1 MRPASEVVVL
11 ARAWSHFTVAMHG
24 IVTPWALTQ
33 LPWWQA
39 PGVEPAGGATPAS
52 DLRCTGDHS
61 HPDPRCTL
69 QRHPAH
75 HHVAPTSCKCR
86 CAKVPEPAAAVV
98 GSTIEVRSR
107 FAIFFLVTAAW
118 HLVYLDAIGTLISIV
133 GFISL
138 VLEVI

>member
-1 MRPASEVVVL
+1 
-11 ARAWSHFTVAMHG
+11 
-24 IVTPWALTQ
+24 
-33 LPWWQA
+33 
-39 PGVEPAGGATPAS
+39 
-52 DLRCTGDHS
+52 
-61 HPDPRCTL
+61 
-69 QRHPAH
+69 
-75 HHVAPTSCKCR
+75 
-86 CAKVPEPAAAVV
+86 VPEPAAAVV